1 MNMEELLANGVE
13 YTAEMGRIE
22 PTELIHGTLYYQK
35 VYGKTFKENGV
46 KYIIY
51 TREAEQNNPNGWYI
65 PMMLSCEQV
74 E

>member
-13 YTAEMGRIE
+13 YTAE
-22 PTELIHGTLYYQK
+22 TGTLYYQK